1 MEALRSDPPGLPDRG
16 AGARPGRL
24 IVFSAPSGA
33 GKSTLKDAL
42 LRRFPVLR
50 YSVSATTRKPRPGE
64 QEGVHY
70 FFKTPEDFH
79 SMIDRGDLVEYMHVH
94 GNYYG
99 TPKTPVLKA
108 LEEGR
113 SVILDLD
120 VYGKV
125 NFDKAFP
132 DSLGILIVPPSLEE
146 LERRLVARQSDDSE
160 SIRIRLRN
168 ATRELDFARNEGNYQ
183 YTVVNDHFE
192 RALEELTGILEK
204 ELGTGRTL

>member
-1 MEALRSDPPGLPDRG
+1 MPK
-16 AGARPGRL
+16 PGRL

-42 LRRFPVLR
+42 MARFPSLR

-70 FFKTPEDFH
+70 YFKTQDEFRAL
-79 SMIDRGDLVEYMHVH
+79 IDHQDLVEHMQVH

-99 TPKTPVLKA
+99 TPRSPIQKA
-108 LEEGR
+108 LQEGH

-132 DSLGILIVPPSLEE
+132 DALGILIVPPSLEE
-146 LERRLVARQSDDSE
+146 LERRLVGRKSDDME
-160 SIRIRLRN
+160 TIRIRLQNASRELEF
-168 ATRELDFARNEGNYQ
+168 ATREGKYE
-183 YTVVNDHFE
+183 YTIVNDNFHY
-192 RALEELTGILEK
+192 ALEELTGILEK
-204 ELGTGRTL
+204 ELGVTAQVRPQAQSGL

>member
-1 MEALRSDPPGLPDRG
+1 MVKPGK
-16 AGARPGRL
+16 L

-33 GKSTLKDAL
+33 GKSSLKDAL
-42 LRRFPVLR
+42 MARFPSLR

-70 FFKTPEDFH
+70 FFKSQDEFR
-79 SMIDRGDLVEYMHVH
+79 ILINQQELVEHMQVH

-99 TPKTPVLKA
+99 TPRGPILKA
-108 LEEGR
+108 LQEGH

-132 DSLGILIVPPSLEE
+132 DAVGILIVPPSLEE
-146 LERRLVARQSDDSE
+146 LERRLVGRKSDDADT
-160 SIRIRLRN
+160 IRVRLQN
-168 ATRELDFARNEGNYQ
+168 ATRELEFATREGKYE
-183 YTVVNDHFE
+183 YTVVNDNFHY
-192 RALEELTGILEK
+192 ALEELTRILEK
-204 ELGTGRTL
+204 EIGESAQIRPQAQNQQ

>member
-1 MEALRSDPPGLPDRG
+1 MPK
-16 AGARPGRL
+16 PGRL

-42 LRRFPVLR
+42 MARFPSLR

-70 FFKTPEDFH
+70 YFKTQDEFRAL
-79 SMIDRGDLVEYMHVH
+79 IDHQDLVEYMQVH

-99 TPKTPVLKA
+99 TPRSPIQKA
-108 LEEGR
+108 LQEGH

-132 DSLGILIVPPSLEE
+132 DALGILIVPPSLEE
-146 LERRLVARQSDDSE
+146 LERRLVGRKSDDME
-160 SIRIRLRN
+160 TIRIRLQNASRELEF
-168 ATRELDFARNEGNYQ
+168 ATREGKYE
-183 YTVVNDHFE
+183 YTIVNDNFHY
-192 RALEELTGILEK
+192 ALEELTGILEK
-204 ELGTGRTL
+204 ELGVTAQVRPQAQPGR